1 MSNNQFS
8 FLLKN
13 NLKLKNLK
21 LKKEKREKKEKKNIK
36 VIIIM
41 VIMAIIKKQDIK
53 ENLRTQSRKL
63 MSITWMIWE
72 VIWKKL
78 NQSSW
83 LLKVFI
89 N

>member
-1 MSNNQFS
+1 MSNNQS
-8 FLLKN
+8 SLLLKN

-36 VIIIM
+36 VIIITM

-63 MSITWMIWE
+63 MSITWMI
-72 VIWKKL
+72 
-78 NQSSW
+78 
-83 LLKVFI
+83 
-89 N
+89 